1 MKIKRFVAKDMR
13 TALTEVKEF
22 LGPDAI
28 ILSNKK
34 VAGGVEIVAAV
45 DPEAAPA
52 KARKAPSD
60 PRLGSTKPIPLIG
73 IDQPAELLLSAA
85 EAKQQLLQLEDDA
98 RFNALLDKVDG
109 DAQLSAS
116 EQAEFDAFV
125 RRHQALLTA
134 AGEELGE
141 EE

>member
-1 MKIKRFVAKDMR
+1 MARSSKAPRLPASARAKKNRPKKGHGNPAGHRQQVA
-13 TALTEVKEF
+13 
-22 LGPDAI
+22 
-28 ILSNKK
+28 
-34 VAGGVEIVAAV
+34 
-45 DPEAAPA
+45 EAAPA